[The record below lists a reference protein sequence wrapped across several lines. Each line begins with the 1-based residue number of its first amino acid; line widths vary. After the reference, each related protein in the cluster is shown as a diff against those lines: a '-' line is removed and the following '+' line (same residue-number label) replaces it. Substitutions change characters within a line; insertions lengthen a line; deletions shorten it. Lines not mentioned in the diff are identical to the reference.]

1 MDNIELFELSRANS
15 SLNFDFSN
23 PRGVLVI
30 PKSKDQENELTKANH
45 KIIDYITTYKVI
57 KDKPEAE
64 ELKKNIIG
72 EIIRIIETT
81 DHINYSSFCIYFQVL
96 KYSYSAFMGT
106 NTLTD
111 DDKYELIKNTVE
123 LYIENRHDIYM
134 SHGYSDQVLQVQSD
148 AASSRRNGVTGTNSL
163 STIMESK
170 GFSRAKS
177 YVDILG
183 NYAYILPDK
192 GDKSLLDEILS
203 QNSIDFEFQKTRD
216 NKNPDLAFV
225 LDDDIFILEH
235 KLTNGGGGSQNMEI
249 NEIISFIGYSENN
262 KKVHYISCLQGD
274 YLNKLNEEN
283 GEPKAAAQY
292 QNIMNNLSNNKSNY
306 FVNEFGLSE
315 LIDFYKERA

>member
-23 PRGVLVI
+23 PKGVMVI

-64 ELKKNIIG
+64 ELKKNIIK

-96 KYSYSAFMGT
+96 KYSYSAFMWT

-111 DDKYELIKNTVE
+111 EDKYELIKNTVE
-123 LYIENRHDIYM
+123 LYIENRHDVYM

-170 GFSRAKS
+170 GFSRAGS
-177 YVDILG
+177 YADILE

-192 GDKSLLDEILS
+192 GDNSILNEILS
-203 QNSIDFEFQKTRD
+203 QNHIVFEFQKTRD

-262 KKVHYISCLQGD
+262 KKIHYISCLQGD
-274 YLNKLNEEN
+274 YLNKLNADN
-283 GEPKAAAQY
+283 SEPKVAAQY
-292 QNIMNNLSNNKSNY
+292 QNIMNNLYANKSNY

-315 LIDFYKERA
+315 LIDFYKERS